1 MRLAILTLATMIAVG
16 GLWAPSLGAQG
27 PVGPPDREPPTPDAL
42 QDYLQL
48 TDLQLDELRT
58 VAAELREA
66 VRPIQ
71 QQIRDK
77 QRELRA
83 ELRQEVSNTGL
94 VGQIEVD
101 IENLKNEAAAI
112 RTGFMVRSRALLTSD
127 QVAALDALENALALM
142 APAMQAARAN
152 LIAPPEDFSF
162 GRGGS
167 SRRRGGRGRMGG
179 PRGHGPQGPVQ

>member
-1 MRLAILTLATMIAVG
+1 MGQT
-16 GLWAPSLGAQG
+16 
-27 PVGPPDREPPTPDAL
+27 PVGPPDREPPPPDAL

-48 TDLQLDELRT
+48 TDLQVDELRN
-58 VAAELREA
+58 VAVELREA

-83 ELRQEVSNTGL
+83 ELRQEVPNTGL

-101 IENLKNEAAAI
+101 IGNLKNEVAAI
-112 RTGFMVRSRALLTSD
+112 RADSKVRSRALLTSD
-127 QVAALDALENALALM
+127 QLAALDALENALSLM
-142 APAMQAARAN
+142 RPAMQAARAN

-167 SRRRGGRGRMGG
+167 SRRRAGSRGRPRGRASG
-179 PRGHGPQGPVQ
+179 PRGHGPQAPVQ